1 VSFTPFVMPPKV
13 EEPPRKSKL
22 KKLVQASIV
31 GGSKSKKTKATATA
45 KKPESTIDYGI
56 GYEDVDMGKFFK

>member
-1 VSFTPFVMPPKV
+1 
-13 EEPPRKSKL
+13 
-22 KKLVQASIV
+22 LVQASIV
-31 GGSKSKKTKATATA
+31 GGSKSKKPKATATA